1 MEINLDHWKLI
12 GYWIFFCAIH
22 HITAMEKCKE
32 FFRSNLGAGFRYYRL
47 IYSTVALLTL
57 AFVLRYQLLVK
68 RIDLNISTPYSYFF
82 AVPFGLLG
90 ICLMG
95 ASIRKYFFKLSGIGV
110 FYDNQRPVS
119 LELHG
124 LHKYIRH
131 PLYLGTLLLIW
142 SLFLFFPLLSNFLA
156 CIVITIYVL
165 IGIQSEEKKLLLI
178 FGETYKNY
186 RAKTPGLIPRIRI
199 QISLLP

>member
-1 MEINLDHWKLI
+1 MPAYPEHWILT
-12 GYWIFFCAIH
+12 GYWILFCVIH
-22 HITAMEKCKE
+22 HTTAMEKCKE
-32 FFRSNLGAGFRYYRL
+32 FFRSKLGAGFRYYRL
-47 IYSTVALLTL
+47 FYSTVALLSL
-57 AFVLRYQLLVK
+57 AFVLRHQFLVK
-68 RIDLNISTPYSYFF
+68 RIDLNISTPFSYFF

-95 ASIRKYFFKLSGIGV
+95 ASIRKYFFNLSGIGV
-110 FYDNQRPVS
+110 LYNEQRSVS

-142 SLFLFFPLLSNFLA
+142 SLLLLFPLLSNFLA
-156 CIVITIYVL
+156 CVVITVYVL
-165 IGIQSEEKKLLLI
+165 IGIQSEEKKLLLV

-186 RAKTPGLIPRIRI
+186 RAKTPRLIPRIRI